1 MRICSVNSALSFVG
15 MTDWM
20 FPILMET
27 CRDFAR
33 FALVRRR
40 YVNLNL
46 KTDHSVT
53 KQGYDLYFIPV
64 DPRKSE

>member
-1 MRICSVNSALSFVG
+1 MHTG
-15 MTDWM
+15 
-20 FPILMET
+20 ET
-27 CRDFAR
+27 YE
-33 FALVRRR
+33 VTGN

-46 KTDHSVT
+46 KTDSSVT